1 VLVDLF
7 RNPRLS
13 DGAKGLWRV
22 MIVLLPI
29 AGGLIYLAVRDDW

>member
-13 DGAKGLWRV
+13 GGAKALWRV